1 VGFQM
6 EWGGGDRV
14 VWCGGGGGAEAD
26 GDAWSPVGRHMGSR
40 GSAAGVS
47 EDARLMMASPE
58 LRASGAGPGAGK
70 GQQHRHGG
78 RIRRRS
84 VRVRPVVVSPNG
96 IGTAS
101 FITLLHKNKASLP

>member
-1 VGFQM
+1 V
-6 EWGGGDRV
+6 
-14 VWCGGGGGAEAD
+14 D
-26 GDAWSPVGRHMGSR
+26 GDAWSPVGRHMGNR

-47 EDARLMMASPE
+47 EDARLMMAS
-58 LRASGAGPGAGK
+58 GAGPRAGK